1 MNILLTGVA
10 GFIGFHLARR
20 LLADGHTVLGLDNLN
35 DYYNVQLKTDRL
47 RLLKEGPDSERFA
60 FAKIDLADKEALDDI
75 FQKNSFSHV
84 VNLAAQAGVRHSLE
98 NPLAYIRSN
107 ITGFANLLEACRW
120 HKPEHLVF
128 ASSSSV
134 YGLNENWPYSTHN
147 PADHPVS
154 LYAASKK
161 SDELLAH
168 SYSQLFNLPAT
179 GLRLFTVYGPWGRPD
194 MAMHLFTKNIIEG
207 KPLKVF
213 NNGRLRRDFT
223 HVNDIVE
230 GICRLLELPAAPNP
244 DFDPAHPDPASSS
257 APWRIYNIG
266 NNDTIALGDF
276 IALLEDAIG
285 KKANLEYLPMQPG
298 DMRSTWA
305 DVADLEKAV
314 GFAPATPLAEGI
326 AEYVAWHKDYYG
338 RK

>member
-1 MNILLTGVA
+1 MNILITGVA
-10 GFIGFHLARR
+10 GFIGFHLASR
-20 LLADGHTVLGLDNLN
+20 LLAAGHTVTGLDNLN
-35 DYYNVQLKTDRL
+35 DYYSVRLKKDRL
-47 RLLKEGPDSERFA
+47 ALLRDGSGSARFT
-60 FAKIDLADKEALDDI
+60 FAQIDLGDKTALDAL

-84 VNLAAQAGVRHSLE
+84 VNMAAQAGVRHSLE
-98 NPLAYIRSN
+98 NPLAYIHSN

-120 HKPEHLVF
+120 RKPEHLVF

-154 LYAASKK
+154 LYAATKR
-161 SDELLAH
+161 SDELMAH
-168 SYSQLFNLPAT
+168 AYSQLFNLPAT

-194 MAMHLFTKNIIEG
+194 MAMHLFTRNIIEG
-207 KPLKVF
+207 RPIKVF
-213 NNGRLRRDFT
+213 NNGQLRRDFT

-230 GICRLLELPAAPNP
+230 GISRLLPLPAAPSP
-244 DFDPAHPDPASSS
+244 EFDPRRPDPGVSS

-266 NNDTIALGDF
+266 NSDTIALGDF
-276 IALLEDAIG
+276 IRLLENAIG
-285 KKANLEYLPMQPG
+285 KKAILEYLPMQPG

-305 DVADLEKAV
+305 DVADLEKAT
-314 GFAPATPLAEGI
+314 GFAPATPLADGI
-326 AEYVAWHKDYYG
+326 ADYVAWHKDYYG